1 MGMKGNQAETG
12 THLMKAGRQA
22 RPVVIY
28 SLEEFKTAMRKPGP
42 ELGITNK
49 SGPRCFSGCVSSQI
63 NNYRGTGP

>member
-1 MGMKGNQAETG
+1 MGTKGNQADAG

-42 ELGITNK
+42 EPQDN
-49 SGPRCFSGCVSSQI
+49 
-63 NNYRGTGP
+63 